1 MRDIL
6 YNMMYIII
14 TGCGVAIAK
23 YIVDLINK
31 KINEIQ
37 INTEISK
44 YDKLNKYVDDAQD
57 AIAKAVLTVSQ
68 VYVDSLKNSN
78 SFTPEAQ
85 KEAKNKAIEIAK
97 ELITEDSKNAILVL
111 YKDYDAFLDATI
123 EAFVKQNKG

>member
-14 TGCGVAIAK
+14 TGCGVAVAK
-23 YIVDLINK
+23 YVVDLINK

-37 INTEISK
+37 VNTEISK

-97 ELITEDSKNAILVL
+97 ELITEEAKNAILTL

>member
-14 TGCGVAIAK
+14 TGCGVAVAK
-23 YIVDLINK
+23 YIVDFINK

-37 INTEISK
+37 VNTEISK

-97 ELITEDSKNAILVL
+97 ELITEETKNAILTL